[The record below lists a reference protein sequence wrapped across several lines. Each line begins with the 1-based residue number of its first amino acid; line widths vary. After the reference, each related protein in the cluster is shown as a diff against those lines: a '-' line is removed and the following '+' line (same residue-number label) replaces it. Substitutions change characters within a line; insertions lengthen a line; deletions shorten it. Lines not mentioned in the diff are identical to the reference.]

1 MKEILI
7 SSFDMEVGGVER
19 SLISLLEN
27 FNYKKFNVD
36 LMLYRHCGDFMKLLP
51 NRHNLLSEVDEYA
64 SFRKSIGQLFKEVKS
79 SLKGYKGLKVVE
91 IKSQSGENITITI

>member
-27 FNYKKFNVD
+27 FNYKRFNVD
-36 LMLYRHCGDFMKLLP
+36 LMLYKHCGDFMKLLP

-64 SFRKSIGQLFKEVKS
+64 SFRKSIGQLFKEGKVK
-79 SLKGYKGLKVVE
+79 
-91 IKSQSGENITITI
+91 I